1 MLVIP
6 MKDHKDEIIG
16 VLQLINRKRDIDAVL
31 TTRADT
37 EAQVVPFSKRT
48 VELVTAL
55 AGQAAV
61 AIENSR
67 LYEDIER
74 LFEGFVT
81 AAVLA
86 IEQRDPTTFSHSGR
100 AANYPVGLAEIVD
113 RAGNR
118 PLRGGHLTR
127 EQLQEI
133 RYAGLLHDFGKVGLR
148 HQVLVK
154 ANKLHPPPPPLP
166 PHAH

>member
-1 MLVIP
+1 MRGLP
-6 MKDHKDEIIG
+6 MKDPRGGVMGGLHLITGRRVLGG
-16 VLQLINRKRDIDAVL
+16 VL
-31 TTRADT
+31 TPPADT

-86 IEQRDPTTFSHSGR
+86 IEQRDPTTFGHSSR
-100 AANYPVGLAEIVD
+100 VANYTVWLA
-113 RAGNR
+113 
-118 PLRGGHLTR
+118 
-127 EQLQEI
+127 
-133 RYAGLLHDFGKVGLR
+133 
-148 HQVLVK
+148 
-154 ANKLHPPPPPLP
+154 
-166 PHAH
+166 

>member
-74 LFEGFVT
+74 LFKRFVT
-81 AAVLA
+81 PPFLA
-86 IEQRDPTTFSHSGR
+86 INQPNPTPFTPT
-100 AANYPVGLAEIVD
+100 APA
-113 RAGNR
+113 
-118 PLRGGHLTR
+118 
-127 EQLQEI
+127 
-133 RYAGLLHDFGKVGLR
+133 
-148 HQVLVK
+148 
-154 ANKLHPPPPPLP
+154 
-166 PHAH
+166 